1 MSMLCIA
8 MGEAFALQGGIF
20 ESDDP
25 VKFVADTEY
34 KFNSNL
40 FMLPNGVNPKGPGS
54 ERSDSILT
62 SHIGVQIHKDYGMQ
76 HFDFSYAHVNTK
88 FANSTFMDFDADN
101 YQAHWLASITPALT
115 ADLLARQESG
125 LRSPEF
131 YGATAPTTS
140 KQLYTTQAKGVVF
153 DFSPNQIGHVY
164 GGYTNRSN
172 TSTGQADADYNQS
185 ADELMAGVGYQF
197 SSGTLIKLIYQD
209 LNGTQP
215 LSAYYQIGQNYN
227 QSKTDLSIAWPISG
241 RSNLTA
247 SLGYGAKNDEM
258 NAARNYAGLVGSIE
272 YERKFNESSSL
283 DLQYVHRLDVY
294 QTQTISHAEIDAL
307 TLSGNWVMTPKFKM
321 KLAITADHRQYPTL
335 PTFTQSV
342 REDNNLHCSLDAT
355 WQATEK
361 VKLRTLLERAQRH
374 SNDVD
379 FVYEANLAS
388 VYAEI
393 NI

>member
-1 MSMLCIA
+1 MSMPCIG

-25 VKFVADTEY
+25 VKFEAGTVYQFDT
-34 KFNSNL
+34 NL
-40 FMLPNGVNPKGPGS
+40 FMLPNGVNPGAAGS
-54 ERSDSILT
+54 KRSDSTLT
-62 SHIGVQIHKDYGMQ
+62 SHIGIEIKKDYGMQ
-76 HFDFSYAHVNTK
+76 HFDFSYSHVNAK
-88 FANSTFMDFDADN
+88 FANSSFMDFDADN
-101 YQAHWLASITPALT
+101 YQAHWLAAITPSLT
-115 ADLLARQESG
+115 ADVLALQSVTP
-125 LRSPEF
+125 RSAGS
-131 YGATAPTTS
+131 YGANAPIGS
-140 KQLYTTQAKGVVF
+140 SQLYTFKSRGVIF
-153 DFSPNQIGHVY
+153 DYSPHQILHFY
-164 GGYTNRSN
+164 GGYNLTSN
-172 TSTGQADADYNQS
+172 VTSGQVGPDYNQN
-185 ADELMAGVGYQF
+185 AHALITGLGYQF